1 MNRTIPFRP
10 NLEGNFRKRFYDK
23 ASTIDD
29 FTGTDTIEKLIA
41 EELQWVEECNFNLS
55 QRKKYRAVWLLLR
68 DLIHA
73 SWSACYRSGVL
84 ELNMPNSES
93 LHGESIQ
100 RTKDRL
106 RDWLRESRLERLQTF
121 EKFIRQ
127 METESPTKMSVLQLV
142 ADGTELANRLKT
154 CTDIHEAVKPRLQ
167 LVEENV
173 RDTVTNL
180 KLQDIWRYFRLT
192 WSTPSETTPGRT
204 MQYLIRDEAHPNH
217 PVMGIISLEN
227 CAVQITDRDVEIGWN
242 APEFIEDIKKS
253 GSAHVRSTFEYL
265 LRCIEDGVSGID
277 YEYLPVEAYEVN
289 HPTEETISK
298 LYVEAAE
305 AEERRQEF
313 LKEEQDNDSIPDEDK
328 SELGSISKDTEE
340 ALYQRKRAEQL
351 ARLLMARMELQR
363 ILADPA
369 FDTAWERFIANERGY
384 SAIRNA
390 LVAQKSKHIGSSM
403 LELNVCGAIP
413 PYNEILGGKLAALLA
428 LSPQVISD
436 YKTRYGSRESEIAS
450 RLKGS
455 PVVRPADLVYIG
467 TTSLYYVGSS
477 QYNRLKL
484 PSTVLGADYEIQW
497 KELGKT
503 VGFGTLH
510 ITKSTTSALVEA
522 AEHIGF
528 TRINHVFGEG
538 ASPKLRLLNL
548 SIRELLETT
557 QDDARD
563 LAKHA
568 MRRIVYGAFLAKNT
582 RDYLLGYDTIPEYYF
597 SRSNIDEK
605 TAAVVRYWQ
614 DRWLTSRIKYEP
626 IFERMRSF
634 TVDGLRVSAQLTA
647 TDEWVFK
654 RLKEEEAEEMTN
666 TATEQLGVDFIRS
679 LYRGRSGYADKLQD
693 EFLRRIH
700 IETNLDNAVVASIQ
714 SGNDVVLT
722 GSPGDGKTHLI
733 RVLADR
739 LDALSVSPVVE
750 LDASCLSDEELYQ
763 KWRSA
768 REERRPFVLA
778 INAAVLFSLAEHYP
792 DFEPIRDAWK
802 QMANAV
808 VFDGMAVPSMANVV
822 VFDLSRREI
831 LHRDI
836 VVKAIEK
843 VTSDAFYTECQTCP
857 NVASCPA
864 QDCRKCMRY
873 PLFQERLCILLSRVS
888 LMGEHISLREL
899 LSFLSYLIFAGRSCS
914 RLIQTAGDDKYN
926 IVSLIFERERGQRQ
940 AFEYIRH
947 SFDPASIT
955 HPTWDELLLSAS
967 VKDNW
972 VDEHF
977 IPVEAIDSSNA
988 AQFDLRKRQFFFFNV
1003 DGKVLL
1009 DICDDDASR
1018 FQRFLEQED
1027 KKIIRELITKINAF
1041 FGVKRN
1047 SPELDMWN
1055 GHRFNNSPRK
1065 VLVSAGKLKA
1075 SQFSIGRPVLLPSMS
1090 QGISTSVNDV
1100 RLQRKD
1106 MPSVFLRVDLEMYR
1120 LLMETER
1127 GVPMLIIEND
1137 VTKRIW
1143 RFVEQLQKHD
1153 DTSDDELIITLL
1165 DVDEKREYVVQIDRE
1180 ENRYQ
1185 SIEQHR
1191 MLI

>member
-10 NLEGNFRKRFYDK
+10 NLEGSFRKRFYEK
-23 ASTIDD
+23 ASTIDELTEND
-29 FTGTDTIEKLIA
+29 EIEKLIA
-41 EELQWVEECNFNLS
+41 EELQWVEGYNFNIS

-73 SWSACYRSGVL
+73 SWSACYRTGVL
-84 ELNMPNSES
+84 ELSMPNSES
-93 LHGESIQ
+93 LHGESTR
-100 RTKDRL
+100 RTKERL

-127 METESPTKMSVLQLV
+127 MEIESPTKKSVLHLV
-142 ADGTELANRLKT
+142 ADGNELASRLKT

-167 LVEENV
+167 LVEENT
-173 RDTVTNL
+173 RDKVTNL

-242 APEFIEDIKKS
+242 APEYIENIRKG
-253 GSAHVRSTFEYL
+253 GSAHARSTFEYL
-265 LRCIEDGVSGID
+265 LRCIEEGVSGID
-277 YEYLPVEAYEVN
+277 HEHLPVEAYEVN
-289 HPTEETISK
+289 HPTEDTIAK

-313 LKEEQDNDSIPDEDK
+313 LKEEQDNDSIPDENK
-328 SELGSISKDTEE
+328 SDLGGISKNTEE

-363 ILADPA
+363 ILDDSA
-369 FDTAWERFIANERGY
+369 FDTAWERFITNERGY

-428 LSPQVISD
+428 LSPQVICD
-436 YKTRYGSRESEIAS
+436 YNTRYGSRESEIAS
-450 RLKGS
+450 RLKGG
-455 PVVRPADLVYIG
+455 PVIRSADLVYIG
-467 TTSLYYVGSS
+467 TTSLYFVGSS

-484 PSTVLGADYEIQW
+484 PSAILGADYDIQW

-538 ASPKLRLLNL
+538 ASPKLRLLNI

-557 QDDARD
+557 QGDATD

-582 RDYLLGYDTIPEYYF
+582 REYLQGHDTVPEYYF
-597 SRSNIDEK
+597 SRSTINEK
-605 TAAVVRYWQ
+605 TTAIVRFWQ
-614 DRWLTSRIKYEP
+614 DRWLSSRIKYEP
-626 IFERMRSF
+626 IFERMSSF
-634 TVDGLRVSAQLTA
+634 ISDKLRVSAQLIA

-666 TATEQLGVDFIRS
+666 TATEQFGVDFIRN

-693 EFLRRIH
+693 EFLRTIH
-700 IETNLDNAVVASIQ
+700 IDTKLDDAVVTSIE

-733 RVLADR
+733 RVIADR

-750 LDASCLSDEELYQ
+750 MDASCLSGEELYH
-763 KWRSA
+763 KWCLA
-768 REERRPFVLA
+768 REEKRPFVLA
-778 INAAVLFSLAEHYP
+778 INAAVLFSLAEQYP
-792 DFEPIRDAWK
+792 DFEPIRDAWN

-808 VFDGMAVPSMANVV
+808 VFDGTTVTSTANVV

-843 VTSDAFYTECQTCP
+843 ITSEAFYSECQTCP
-857 NVASCPA
+857 NLASCPA
-864 QDCRKCMRY
+864 QDCRKYMSY
-873 PLFQERLCILLSRVS
+873 PLFQDRLCVLLSRVS

-899 LSFLSYLIFAGRSCS
+899 LSFLSYLIFAGRSCTK
-914 RLIQTAGDDKYN
+914 LIQTAGDDKFN
-926 IVSLIFERERGQRQ
+926 IVSLIFEGGMGQ
-940 AFEYIRH
+940 AFEYIRR

-955 HPTWDELLLSAS
+955 HPTWDELLLCAS
-967 VKDNW
+967 IKNNW

-977 IPVEAIDSSNA
+977 VPIEAIDSSNTS
-988 AQFDLRKRQFFFFNV
+988 QFDLRKRQFFFFNE

-1027 KKIIRELITKINAF
+1027 KKAVRELITKLNAF

-1065 VLVSAGKLKA
+1065 VLVSAGKLKS
-1075 SQFSIGRPVLLPSMS
+1075 SQFTIGRPTLLPSMS
-1090 QGISTSVNDV
+1090 RGISTTMNYI

-1106 MPSVFLRVDLEMYR
+1106 MPSAFLRVDLEMYR

-1143 RFVEQLQKHD
+1143 RFVEQLQKHENK
-1153 DTSDDELIITLL
+1153 SDDELIITLL
-1165 DVDEKREYVVQIDRE
+1165 DVDEKREYIVQIDRE

-1191 MLI
+1191 TLI

>member
-10 NLEGNFRKRFYDK
+10 NLEGLFRKRFHDK
-23 ASTIDD
+23 ASVIDE
-29 FTGTDTIEKLIA
+29 GTPIDVIELIISQ
-41 EELQWVEECNFNLS
+41 ELQWVEAYNLNFV

-84 ELNMPNSES
+84 ELSMPNSDS
-93 LHGESIQ
+93 LHGESVQ
-100 RTKDRL
+100 RTKNRL
-106 RDWLRESRLERLQTF
+106 RDWLKESRRERLQTF
-121 EKFIRQ
+121 ENFIRQ
-127 METESPTKMSVLQLV
+127 MESESPTKRSVLDLV
-142 ADGTELANRLKT
+142 ADGTELSNRLKS
-154 CTDIHEAVKPRLQ
+154 CTDIHNVVRPSLQ
-167 LVEENV
+167 LVEDNV
-173 RDTVTNL
+173 RDNVTNL

-192 WSTPSETTPGRT
+192 WATPSETTPGRT
-204 MQYLIRDEAHPNH
+204 MQYLIRDDAHPKR

-227 CAVQITDRDVEIGWN
+227 CAVQISDRDVQIGWN
-242 APEFIEDIKKS
+242 APEFIEALKNGD
-253 GSAHVRSTFEYL
+253 SAHARSTFEYL
-265 LRCIEDGVSGID
+265 LRCIEDGVVGIN
-277 YEYLPVEAYEVN
+277 YEKLPITTVEIN
-289 HPTEETISK
+289 HPTEETVSK
-298 LYVEAAE
+298 LYIEAAE

-313 LKEEQDNDSIPDEDK
+313 LKEEQDTDSIPEEEK
-328 SELGSISKDTEE
+328 SELGSISIDTEG
-340 ALYQRKRAEQL
+340 ALYRRKRAEQL
-351 ARLLMARMELQR
+351 ARLLMARMEFQR
-363 ILADPA
+363 ILADPS
-369 FDTAWERFIANERGY
+369 FETSWERFISNERGY

-413 PYNEILGGKLAALLA
+413 PYNEVLGGKLAALLA
-428 LSPQVISD
+428 LSPQVVAD
-436 YKTRYGSRESEIAS
+436 YKARYGNRESEIAS

-484 PSTVLGADYEIQW
+484 PASVLGAEYDIHW

-582 RDYLLGYDTIPEYYF
+582 RDYLLGYDTVPEYYF
-597 SRSNIDEK
+597 TRNTVTEK
-605 TAAVVRYWQ
+605 TEAVVRFWQ
-614 DRWLTSRIKYEP
+614 ERWLSSRIKYEP
-626 IFERMRSF
+626 IYERMKAF
-634 TVDGLRVSAQLTA
+634 TVESLRVSTELTA

-654 RLKEEEAEEMTN
+654 RLKEEEIEEMTN
-666 TATEQLGVDFIRS
+666 TASEQLGVDFIRS
-679 LYRGRSGYADKLQD
+679 LYRGRSGYADKLHD
-693 EFLRRIH
+693 DFLRSIH
-700 IETNLDNAVVASIQ
+700 IETNLDDAVILAIQ
-714 SGNDVVLT
+714 SGNDVILT

-733 RVLADR
+733 RVLAER
-739 LDALSVSPVVE
+739 MNALSVQPVVE
-750 LDASCLSDEELYQ
+750 LDASCLSNEELYQ
-763 KWRSA
+763 KWRTA
-768 REERRPFVLA
+768 RENQHPFVLA
-778 INAAVLFSLAEHYP
+778 INAAILFSLAEHYP
-792 DFEPIRDAWK
+792 DFLPISDAWK
-802 QMANAV
+802 QMASAV
-808 VFDGMAVPSMANVV
+808 VFDETSVQSAANVV
-822 VFDLSRREI
+822 VFDLSRREV

-836 VVKAIEK
+836 VVKAIQK
-843 VTSDAFYTECQTCP
+843 VTADSFYLGCASCP
-857 NVASCPA
+857 NVAFCPA
-864 QDCRKCMRY
+864 QDCRKYMNH
-873 PLFQERLCILLSRVS
+873 PLFQERLCVLLSRVS

-899 LSFLSYLIFAGRSCS
+899 LSFLSYLIFAGRSCPKM
-914 RLIQTAGDDKYN
+914 IQTAGNDQFN
-926 IVSLIFERERGQRQ
+926 IVTLIFERGQGQ
-940 AFEYIRH
+940 AFEYIRRA
-947 SFDPASIT
+947 FDPASIT
-955 HPTWDELLLSAS
+955 HPKWDEQLLSAT
-967 VKDNW
+967 VKENW
-972 VDEHF
+972 IDDRL
-977 IPVEAIDSSNA
+977 IPVEAIDSVNTE
-988 AQFDLRKRQFFFFNV
+988 QFDLRKRQFFFFND

-1018 FQRFLEQED
+1018 FQRFLGQED
-1027 KKIIRELITKINAF
+1027 RKIIRELIAKLNAF
-1041 FGVKRN
+1041 FGVKRS

-1075 SQFSIGRPVLLPSMS
+1075 SQFSVGRPTLLPSMR
-1090 QGISTSVNDV
+1090 QGISTILNYV

-1106 MPSVFLRVDLEMYR
+1106 VPSVFLRIDLEMYS

-1143 RFVEQLQKHD
+1143 RFVEQLQKLD
-1153 DTSDDELIITLL
+1153 DLPDDELEITLL
-1165 DVDEKREYVVQIDRE
+1165 DVDEKREYIVQIDRE

-1185 SIEQHR
+1185 SIEQQR
-1191 MLI
+1191 TLI

>member
-10 NLEGNFRKRFYDK
+10 NLEGLFRKRFYDK
-23 ASTIDD
+23 ASTIDEN
-29 FTGTDTIEKLIA
+29 TGIDVLERLIS
-41 EELQWVEECNFNLS
+41 EELQWVEMCKLNFI

-68 DLIHA
+68 DLVHA

-84 ELNMPNSES
+84 ELNMPNSEM
-93 LHGESIQ
+93 LHGESVQ
-100 RTKDRL
+100 HTKDRL

-127 METESPTKMSVLQLV
+127 MESESPTKKSVLQLV
-142 ADGTELANRLKT
+142 ADGAELANRLKT
-154 CTDIHEAVKPRLQ
+154 CVDIHEAVVPRLQ

-192 WSTPSETTPGRT
+192 WATPSETTPGRT
-204 MQYLIRDEAHPNH
+204 MQYLIRDEAHPNC

-227 CAVQITDRDVEIGWN
+227 CAVQITDRDMEIGWN
-242 APEFIEDIKKS
+242 APEFIEALKYGDS
-253 GSAHVRSTFEYL
+253 THARSAFEYL
-265 LRCIEDGVSGID
+265 RRCIEDGVSGIN
-277 YEYLPVEAYEVN
+277 YATLPITPDEVN
-289 HPTEETISK
+289 HPTEETVSR
-298 LYVEAAE
+298 LYIEAAE
-305 AEERRQEF
+305 AEERRQGF
-313 LKEEQDNDSIPDEDK
+313 LKEEQDGDAIPDEEK
-328 SELGSISKDTEE
+328 SELGNISIDTEE
-340 ALYQRKRAEQL
+340 ALYQHKRAEQL
-351 ARLLMARMELQR
+351 ARLLMARMEFQR
-363 ILADPA
+363 ILSDPS
-369 FDTAWERFIANERGY
+369 FDTSWERFVSNERGY

-428 LSPQVISD
+428 LLPQVVVD
-436 YKTRYGSRESEIAS
+436 YKTRYGNRESEIAS
-450 RLKGS
+450 RLKGG

-484 PSTVLGADYEIQW
+484 PSAVLGADYDIQW

-557 QDDARD
+557 QDDTRD

-582 RDYLLGYDTIPEYYF
+582 RDYLMGYDTTPEYYF
-597 SRSNIDEK
+597 SRSDIKEK
-605 TAAVVRYWQ
+605 TALIIRYWQ
-614 DRWLTSRIKYEP
+614 DRWLSSRIKYEP
-626 IFERMRSF
+626 IFERMRTF
-634 TVDGLRVSAQLTA
+634 TTDNLRVSAELTA
-647 TDEWVFK
+647 PDEWVFK
-654 RLKEEEAEEMTN
+654 RLKEEEAEKMTN
-666 TATEQLGVDFIRS
+666 TTSKQPGVEFIRS

-693 EFLRRIH
+693 EFLRTIH
-700 IETNLDNAVVASIQ
+700 IETNLDDAVVSSIQ

-733 RVLADR
+733 RVLEDKLA
-739 LDALSVSPVVE
+739 ALRVSPVIE
-750 LDASCLSDEELYQ
+750 LDASCLTDDELYQ

-768 REERRPFVLA
+768 RDEQRPFVLA
-778 INAAVLFSLAEHYP
+778 INAAILFSLAEHYP
-792 DFEPIRDAWK
+792 DFAPISDAWK

-808 VFDGMAVPSMANVV
+808 VFDGTTVASTANVV

-831 LHRDI
+831 LHQEI

-857 NVASCPA
+857 NVAFCPV
-864 QDCRKCMRY
+864 QDCRKYMRY
-873 PLFQERLCILLSRVS
+873 PLFQERLCVLLSRVS

-899 LSFLSYLIFAGRSCS
+899 LSFLSYLIFAGRPCS
-914 RLIQTAGDDKYN
+914 KLIQTAGDDKFN
-926 IVSLIFERERGQRQ
+926 IVSLIFECGQGQ
-940 AFEYIRH
+940 AFGYIRR

-955 HPTWDELLLSAS
+955 HPIWDELLLSAS

-977 IPVEAIDSSNA
+977 VPVEAIDSTNTP
-988 AQFDLRKRQFFFFNV
+988 QFDLRKRQFFFFNE

-1009 DICDDDASR
+1009 DICDDDASC

-1027 KKIIRELITKINAF
+1027 KKCIRELITKLNAF

-1047 SPELDMWN
+1047 NPELEMWN

-1075 SQFSIGRPVLLPSMS
+1075 SQFSIGRPSLLPSMS
-1090 QGISTSVNDV
+1090 QGISTNVNYI

-1106 MPSVFLRVDLEMYR
+1106 MPWVFLRVDLEMYR

-1127 GVPMLIIEND
+1127 GVPMLIIENN

-1143 RFVEQLQKHD
+1143 RFVEQLQKFD
-1153 DTSDDELIITLL
+1153 DMSNEELTITLL
-1165 DVDEKREYVVQIDRE
+1165 DVDEKREYIVQIDRE

-1191 MLI
+1191 TLI